1 MQAFKIHEFQ
11 VARRS
16 LSMVFQAAAKQ
27 LRQLILLTLI
37 SGAGPPVTLFLSKIV
52 IDQASKLIGKGTAS
66 APLQLLQQNQLLLAS
81 IIGTILINL
90 LVDIANTISNF
101 VFASLRDRVQGF
113 SEQKV
118 LDKVANFED
127 IALFETPK
135 LLNLVHLAEQ
145 GIERLK
151 HLSFII
157 VTSLNGFFVFI
168 PAVLLSSA
176 IAWWVPLLLFILSA
190 PSVYI
195 ELKYRKKSWEVE
207 ETQATFTRYL
217 NLNKNILI
225 GETYA
230 KELRLFNLQSLFLNR
245 WQNLFQQI
253 LLSMEQV
260 RRQGTLLIKI
270 GRAHV

>member
-176 IAWWVPLLLFILSA
+176 IAWWVPL
-190 PSVYI
+190 
-195 ELKYRKKSWEVE
+195 
-207 ETQATFTRYL
+207 Q
-217 NLNKNILI
+217 
-225 GETYA
+225 
-230 KELRLFNLQSLFLNR
+230 
-245 WQNLFQQI
+245 
-253 LLSMEQV
+253 
-260 RRQGTLLIKI
+260 I